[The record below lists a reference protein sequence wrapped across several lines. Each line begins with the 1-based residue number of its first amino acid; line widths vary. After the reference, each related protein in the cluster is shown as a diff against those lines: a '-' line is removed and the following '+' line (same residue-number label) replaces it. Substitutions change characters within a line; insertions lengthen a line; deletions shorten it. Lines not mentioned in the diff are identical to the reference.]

1 MENTPVQLRARFEA
15 VVREHGDDVLRA
27 AMMQLSNRADAED
40 VLQETFLRYAT
51 SAPRFVS
58 KEHEK
63 AWLLRVAINL
73 AKDMRK
79 TVWNQKT
86 MQLIPE
92 QCGCIPF
99 KEKTTDVYDAV
110 MTLPE
115 KYRMVVHLFYYEGY
129 SVREISDLTGLR
141 EPTIKT
147 QLSRGRALLKDILE
161 GAESYAF

>member
-27 AMMQLSNRADAED
+27 AMMQLGNRADAED
-40 VLQETFLRYAT
+40 VVQETFLRYAT

-58 KEHEK
+58 IEHEK

-79 TVWNQKT
+79 SVWNKNTQ
-86 MQLIPE
+86 QLVPE

-99 KEKTTDVYDAV
+99 KEKATDVYDAV

-161 GAESYAF
+161 GAEAYAF

>member
-40 VLQETFLRYAT
+40 VVQETFLRYAT

-79 TVWNQKT
+79 AVWNQKT

-115 KYRMVVHLFYYEGY
+115 FSG
-129 SVREISDLTGLR
+129 ISTHCPSIQSWSIHQ
-141 EPTIKT
+141 PT
-147 QLSRGRALLKDILE
+147 LCS
-161 GAESYAF
+161 

>member
-1 MENTPVQLRARFEA
+1 MQLRARFEA

-40 VLQETFLRYAT
+40 VVQETFLRYAT

-115 KYRMVVHLFYYEGY
+115 K
-129 SVREISDLTGLR
+129 I
-141 EPTIKT
+141 
-147 QLSRGRALLKDILE
+147 
-161 GAESYAF
+161 

>member
-1 MENTPVQLRARFEA
+1 MASLLRTDKEIMDIYNRQVDTVYRICFSF
-15 VVREHGDDVLRA
+15 
-27 AMMQLSNRADAED
+27 MKTRADTED
-40 VLQETFLRYAT
+40 MVQETFLRYAT

-58 KEHEK
+58 IEHEK

-79 TVWNQKT
+79 SVWNKKT
-86 MQLIPE
+86 QQLVPE

-161 GAESYAF
+161 GAEAYAF